1 MSIDLSSALTEG
13 FLQAIPLMGK
23 IFTAPFILC
32 IVVPALIGGKLFGKE
47 GSALGGFLGLF
58 LASSLGFLG

>member
-1 MSIDLSSALTEG
+1 MSIDLSSALIEG
-13 FLQAIPLMGK
+13 FLQSIPLLGK

-32 IVVPALIGGKLFGKE
+32 ISIPSIIGGVIFGKE
-47 GSALGGFLGLF
+47 GSALGAFLGLF